1 MLSTTTTN
9 TTSAAGTEKTK
20 ERTLMEIF
28 AELQEILTNLFY
40 ATFGKDS
47 THGRNGGMENFALDM
62 ESAATKGSMK
72 KFALDVEAAATS
84 LCKEKGIH
92 ITIPESEREESEQ
105 QLRTAGL
112 LVPILMTYLL
122 GREPAVG
129 INTETFAAD
138 DQPIRLAGSGGD
150 QVPDLVKF
158 CNSRLNSGDC
168 FLRAGDCQG
177 ETYLLPGGGVFK
189 PGMMKIPTSRLRHGF
204 NKDAEHLREIAAFM
218 VDQAYGGFARVPP
231 TAAATI
237 SSSLL
242 PDRDEDSD
250 SVELVSGSLQKWVA
264 SICASEDMGSSRFD
278 TNDIH
283 RIGILDILLYNT
295 DRHGGNLLVEKSFGC
310 GASCGKGK
318 NRLIPID
325 HGLCLPDF
333 RHLNQ
338 AEFEWQY
345 WKQASASLSK
355 AELALIS
362 SLNGDR
368 VAGILRG
375 LGLPSGSV
383 LTARVMVAVLQQTA
397 LKRGW
402 HLRDIGAFCCTAF
415 KAKSSPLADVVATT
429 SRVGGFGDREVLFE
443 EHAVFMDL
451 FNQKL
456 TQYLDGKV
464 AV

>member
-1 MLSTTTTN
+1 MLSTTTTKTAN
-9 TTSAAGTEKTK
+9 AAKTKTTFEKTLL
-20 ERTLMEIF
+20 EFF
-28 AELQEILTNLFY
+28 AELQEILTKLIY
-40 ATFGKDS
+40 ATFGKDFS
-47 THGRNGGMENFALDM
+47 HEKHGSMEKFALDV
-62 ESAATKGSMK
+62 EAAAAKGSME

-84 LCKEKGIH
+84 LCKEKGIQ
-92 ITIPESEREESEQ
+92 ITIPESEREDSEQ
-105 QLRTAGL
+105 QIRTAGL
-112 LVPILMTYLL
+112 IVPILMTYFL
-122 GREPAVG
+122 GHEPTVG
-129 INTETFAAD
+129 INTETFAAP
-138 DQPIRLAGSGGD
+138 DQHINPLGSGGD
-150 QVPDLVKF
+150 RVPDVVKF

-189 PGMMKIPTSRLRHGF
+189 PEMMKVPTSRLRHGF
-204 NKDAEHLREIAAFM
+204 NENAEHLREIAAFM

-231 TAAATI
+231 TAAVSI
-237 SSSLL
+237 SSDSL

-250 SVELVSGSLQKWVA
+250 PVELVSGSLQQWVH

-278 TNDIH
+278 INDIH

-318 NRLIPID
+318 NRLVPID

-338 AEFEWQY
+338 AEFEWQF
-345 WKQASASLSK
+345 WKQASQAWSK
-355 AELALIS
+355 QDLELIS

-375 LGLPSGSV
+375 LGLCSGSV
-383 LTARVMVAVLQQTA
+383 LTARVMVAVLQHTA

-402 HLRDIGAFCCTAF
+402 HLRDIGTFCSAVF
-415 KAKSSPLADVVATT
+415 NAKSSALADIVDATAR
-429 SRVGGFGDREVLFE
+429 SCGLEDGEVLFE
-443 EHAVFMDL
+443 EHAAFMSL
-451 FNQKL
+451 FNKNLAQHV
-456 TQYLDGKV
+456 DGKT